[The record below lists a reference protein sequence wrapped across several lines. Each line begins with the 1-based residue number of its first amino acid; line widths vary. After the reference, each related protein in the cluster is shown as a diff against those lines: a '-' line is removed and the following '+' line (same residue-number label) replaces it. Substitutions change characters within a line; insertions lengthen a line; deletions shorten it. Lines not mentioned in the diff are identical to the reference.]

1 MATIADI
8 RKQFPQYADISD
20 EQLAKGFHTKYYS
33 DIPYD
38 AFKAQIGFTQEPV
51 TATEQMVGLGSPI
64 ARVAKGAIANPLL
77 AINQAGG
84 AVISGAG
91 QLLEKATGPNVVTG
105 FLQDVGKSSSN
116 VVNQYEQATQ
126 QARQRIGSEGF
137 DFYELG
143 GALVSPANRF
153 VPGATPVTQ
162 AAVAS
167 TLNPVVGQNLTPFEI
182 AKAKTE
188 QATIGALFGKTFE
201 QVVPAFKE
209 GARKLLDAGAE
220 LQPGQAFAGPAGSIM
235 RTAESLRDTL
245 YKFVGKETDPDKI
258 NKAFTYVTVN
268 EALAPVG
275 KSISKASDDGFALV
289 KQGLTLARS
298 AYDEAF
304 NKIKTVG
311 IDDGFLNGLKGI
323 QAEAKSSLEPKEYT
337 KFMREL
343 SNNIG
348 KRFNPATI
356 DTPQITQGGPGSPA
370 YNIDGQGLHNIK
382 KFLQARLENLRNS
395 TEELGATR
403 KDLYDKVMEQFKEY
417 TYRVDPTGAI
427 KAADTT
433 YANIYRVAGASK
445 SAAKNS
451 GNFSPEQLA
460 SAAASQSTTLTGGTG
475 SAPLQQYA
483 KQALKIIGKDK
494 SDAIGASDLKNI
506 GVASGLGYTGLLNPT
521 VLAVGGLFGLTTE
534 ALGYLA
540 VKNPALYQKFRD
552 EAMKNT
558 GLLSRGLTS
567 EYDPNTGR

>member
-1 MATIADI
+1 MPKYTINGVTYNSATEL
-8 RKQFPQYADISD
+8 SD
-20 EQLAKGFHTKYYS
+20 S
-33 DIPYD
+33 DLEELSGGS
-38 AFKAQIGFTQEPV
+38 ATTAPV
-51 TATEQMVGLGSPI
+51 TTTEQMVGLGSPV
-64 ARVAKGAIANPLL
+64 ARFAKGAIANPLL

-84 AVISGAG
+84 AVIGG
-91 QLLEKATGPNVVTG
+91 LGERIQNVTGPNVVTG
-105 FLQDVGKSSSN
+105 FLQDVGRGSSN

-126 QARQRIGSEGF
+126 AARQRVGSEGL
-137 DFYELG
+137 DVVELG
-143 GALVSPANRF
+143 GSVASPFNRF
-153 VPGATPVTQ
+153 LPGAPVTQ
-162 AAVAS
+162 AATGAV
-167 TLNPVVGQNLTPFEI
+167 LNPVVGENLTPFQI

-188 QATIGALFGKTFE
+188 QLTIGALFGKTFE
-201 QVVPAFKE
+201 AAIPAFKD

-245 YKFVGKETDPDKI
+245 YKFVGKEADPDKI

-289 KQGLTLARS
+289 KQGLTLARK

-304 NKIKTVG
+304 TKVKTVS
-311 IDDGFLNGLKGI
+311 IDDEFLTGLKGV
-323 QAEAKSSLEPKEYT
+323 QEEARNSLEPKEYA
-337 KFMREL
+337 KFMKEI

-348 KRFNPATI
+348 KRFNPTTI
-356 DTPQITQGGPGSPA
+356 DTPQITTGGRPGSPA
-370 YNIDGQGLHNIK
+370 YDIDGQGLHNIK
-382 KFLQARLENLRNS
+382 KFLQARQENLRNS

-403 KDLYDKVMEQFKEY
+403 KGLYDKVMEQFKDY

-445 SAAKNS
+445 SAAKS
-451 GNFSPEQLA
+451 AGNFSPEQLA
-460 SAAASQSTTLTGGTG
+460 GAAATQSTTLTGGTG
-475 SAPLQQYA
+475 TAPLQQYA
-483 KQALKIIGKDK
+483 KQALEIIGKDK
-494 SDAIGASDLKNI
+494 TGAVSASDLKNI
-506 GVASGLGYTGLLNPT
+506 GVASGLGYTGLLNP
-521 VLAVGGLFGLTTE
+521 AVVGIGGLFGLGVE

-558 GLLSRGLTS
+558 GLLSRGVTS
-567 EYDPNTGR
+567 EYDPNLSR